1 MPKPL
6 PHCSVP
12 HSGEGL
18 DHWSQPQQ
26 CVSSGKPVKIR
37 VAASL
42 SDLMQVVAIRAAVYL
57 SEQTCPYA
65 EEFDGNDFCAMHL
78 IGSIGAEPAACI
90 RIRFFAD
97 FAKLERLAVRHEF
110 RRTLLAF
117 EVVRAGIKLSRL
129 KGYTQV
135 YGHAQDR
142 LVPFWT
148 RFGARP
154 LEPHRDLV
162 FSDFSYTEM
171 LLKTPRHPDALS
183 LDSDPY
189 VLIRPE
195 GEWGEPGPLELS
207 TTRPV
212 TSPSP
217 SRKQQAA

>member
-1 MPKPL
+1 
-6 PHCSVP
+6 
-12 HSGEGL
+12 
-18 DHWSQPQQ
+18 
-26 CVSSGKPVKIR
+26 
-37 VAASL
+37 
-42 SDLMQVVAIRAAVYL
+42 LMQVVAIRAAVYL

-78 IGSIGAEPAACI
+78 IGSVGAEPAACI

-110 RRTLLAF
+110 RRTALAF
-117 EVVRAGIKLSRL
+117 EIVRAGIKLSRL
-129 KGYTQV
+129 KGYTHI

-154 LEPHRDLV
+154 IEPHRALV

-171 LLKTPRHPDALS
+171 LLTTERHPDALS

-195 GEWGEPGPLELS
+195 GAWDQAGPLERS
-207 TTRPV
+207 ASRPV
-212 TSPSP
+212 TTPL
-217 SRKQQAA
+217 RKQQAAA

>member
-1 MPKPL
+1 MTKQL
-6 PHCSVP
+6 PHCSASQSP
-12 HSGEGL
+12 QEGL
-18 DHWSQPQQ
+18 AGWRQPHQKELG
-26 CVSSGKPVKIR
+26 GKPVTIR

-65 EEFDGNDFCAMHL
+65 EEFDRNDFCAMHL
-78 IGSIGAEPAACI
+78 ITAVGPEPAACL
-90 RIRFFAD
+90 RMRFFAD

-117 EVVRAGIKLSRL
+117 EIVRAGIRLCRL
-129 KGYTQV
+129 KGYTKI

-154 LEPHRDLV
+154 VEPHRPLV

-171 LLKTPRHPDALS
+171 LLTTERDPEALS
-183 LDSDPY
+183 LASDPY

-195 GEWGEPGPLELS
+195 GEWSEPGPLELS
-207 TTRPV
+207 ASRPV
-212 TSPSP
+212 TSPL
-217 SRKQQAA
+217 RKQQAA